1 MPGKSGNSNRA
12 VGVEVER
19 LRPER
24 VRRSGSAPAR
34 KAIKKREHTEEV
46 KMECARQ
53 YLAWVEGGRPQRNS
67 PMKALM
73 AKYGVDRQYPK
84 DMYDQ
89 LFAKGSIK
97 DQRKGKSGRPCVY
110 GDETKAA
117 LQTIIREGRA
127 QQKVVP
133 AEKCARMLK
142 RQAKRGAPS
151 PSKATVQRLKRT
163 MGYTKR
169 RMKKKPLISAQQRAD
184 RLRFAL
190 GNADTDMRL
199 FVCLDEKMFTEDKK
213 RNERYEA
220 RQCSPVPV
228 EERFYH
234 RKAETDTQLA
244 KFMYVTAMSEK
255 GRVRCEKLWMDDADN
270 VTAKGKKSTGMTA
283 FVFKKFLDTLKKA
296 TDKKFGKKAELTL
309 WMDRASCHKSSVPY
323 AETLFS
329 RVVLQPPKSP
339 DFSPLDAALFPFME
353 RDQQQGKATT
363 LAEIEAT
370 VAKTWK
376 KVTPAMCGKACN
388 RVRANMRKCIADKG
402 GNFYDE
408 SSANLR
414 SRRQD
419 NLECHKCLATYTEVN
434 PPTSTMIICETC
446 ERGFHVGCAKMKSV
460 PKGAWRC
467 RLEGCVKPG

>member
-12 VGVEVER
+12 VGDEVER
-19 LRPER
+19 LGAGRA
-24 VRRSGSAPAR
+24 RRSVSAPAK
-34 KAIKKREHTEEV
+34 KAIKKREHPEAV
-46 KMECARQ
+46 KLECARQ
-53 YLAWVEGGRPQRNS
+53 YDAWVQGGRPQRHS
-67 PMKALM
+67 PMGALT

-97 DQRKGKSGRPCVY
+97 DQRKGKSGRPRVY
-110 GDETKAA
+110 GDEVKAA

-151 PSKATVQRLKRT
+151 PCKTTVQTMKRT
-163 MGYTKR
+163 MGYTKK

-190 GNADTDMRL
+190 DNADTDMRQ

-213 RNERYEA
+213 RNEKYEA
-220 RQCSPVPV
+220 RQSSPVPV
-228 EERFYH
+228 QERFYH
-234 RKAETDTQLA
+234 RAAETDTQLG

-255 GRVRCEKLWMDDADN
+255 GRIHCEKLWMDDADN

-309 WMDRASCHKSSVPY
+309 WMDRASCHKSCVPH

-329 RVVLQPPKSP
+329 RVVLQPPRSP
-339 DFSPLDAALFPFME
+339 DFSPLDAALFPYME

-370 VAKTWK
+370 VAKTWL
-376 KVTPAMCGKACN
+376 KVTPTMCLRACN

-419 NLECHKCLATYTEVN
+419 NLECHKCLATYTEVD